1 MPKRQSYTVSFKLQ
15 ALQYLDNEA
24 GGNVSECAREFSVDR
39 KRIREWSE
47 NRDRLEQQYG
57 KNKQKRKL
65 SKGPAVRSEHV
76 DQGVLRYLED
86 ERSEGRVV
94 RNKDLKRKAM
104 ELAGA
109 FNVVGFSASD
119 MWLSRWKQ
127 RHFVSCR
134 QGTSSSQ
141 KVPAD
146 FEDQLLEF
154 RRNVLRIRHRHGYPL
169 SNIMNMDQT
178 MVRFDMMPARTNKKK
193 CAKQVRIK
201 STKAEKRGFTVALTA
216 AADGTKLPAFVILR
230 ERNGNIPPRVFLQ
243 LRVTDNVCVCATA
256 NGWMT
261 RDTVNAWIQ
270 RVLWPSD
277 ERRLLLLD
285 CYSAHR
291 TEAVRDALQAQQV
304 DRVIIPAGL
313 TPLAQPVDV
322 ALAKP
327 FKDSIRDCWVE
338 WMREPRPPTAAGNL
352 RQTTRQDVNNWDNI
366 RPETIVTSFLRCA
379 LSNAMDGSQDD
390 EVLEWFPDEI
400 GAVLPR
406 VDGNAPGPEEPKS
419 EDDSPDDSD
428 ADADFEGLE

>member
-1 MPKRQSYTVSFKLQ
+1 
-15 ALQYLDNEA
+15 
-24 GGNVSECAREFSVDR
+24 
-39 KRIREWSE
+39 
-47 NRDRLEQQYG
+47 
-57 KNKQKRKL
+57 
-65 SKGPAVRSEHV
+65 
-76 DQGVLRYLED
+76 
-86 ERSEGRVV
+86 
-94 RNKDLKRKAM
+94 M

-154 RRNVLRIRHRHGYPL
+154 QQNVLRLRHHHGYPL

-178 MVRFDMMPARTNKKK
+178 MVRFDMMPACTNNKKGV
-193 CAKQVRIK
+193 KQVRIK
-201 STKAEKRGFTVALTA
+201 STNAEKRGFTVALTA
-216 AADGTKLPAFVILR
+216 AADATKLP
-230 ERNGNIPPRVFLQ
+230 
-243 LRVTDNVCVCATA
+243 A

-270 RVLWPSD
+270 RVLGPSD

-291 TEAVRDALQAQQV
+291 TEAVRDAHQAQQV
-304 DRVIIPAGL
+304 DRVIIPAGC

-338 WMREPRPPTAAGNL
+338 WMKEPRPQTAAGNL
-352 RQTTRQDVNNWDNI
+352 RQATRQDVINW
-366 RPETIVTSFLRCA
+366 
-379 LSNAMDGSQDD
+379 DD
-390 EVLEWFPDEI
+390 EVLELFPDEI

-406 VDGNAPGPEEPKS
+406 VDGNAPGPEEPES